1 MLEKATESKGTQ
13 VEWNYIHGSKPN
25 SQMVAPEWVHPD
37 EPYFNIC
44 PIAAFGIGLCVQR
57 VIKFISA
64 YRLHILFLWLMVIL
78 VD

>member
-1 MLEKATESKGTQ
+1 
-13 VEWNYIHGSKPN
+13 
-25 SQMVAPEWVHPD
+25 MVAPEWVHPD